1 LEVRWID
8 VNPQSKTVA
17 INHPVKGHNAR
28 ILKVSDEFL
37 ARINRIP
44 KAKEGIFSNVRSVL
58 SNFTTQRKRIA
69 NAYGNPR
76 LLKITLRTFRHW
88 KGTMEYHKTH
98 DPYHVKQL
106 LGHKS
111 LKSTEVY
118 INIEQAVFNDADDE
132 FHVKIAASLEEAC
145 KLLEVGFEYVTDMD
159 GKKLFRK

>member
-1 LEVRWID
+1 
-8 VNPQSKTVA
+8 
-17 INHPVKGHNAR
+17 
-28 ILKVSDEFL
+28 
-37 ARINRIP
+37 
-44 KAKEGIFSNVRSVL
+44 
-58 SNFTTQRKRIA
+58 
-69 NAYGNPR
+69 
-76 LLKITLRTFRHW
+76 
-88 KGTMEYHKTH
+88 MEYHKTH